1 MAMDVLDGAQKPDDN
16 SVQRQLKR
24 MFDNLDI
31 QILNMIQSNA
41 RVSQADVARAV
52 GLAPSAVLERL
63 RKLEAKGVLTGYAAL
78 IDPEAIG
85 LGQLAF
91 VAVRT
96 HGPLDVTDRAG
107 ELIAEI
113 PGVLEVHHLAGE
125 DCYLVKLRG
134 RDAQH
139 IGQLLR
145 HMKVIPSVTQTRTTM
160 VLGTL
165 KDTPRLPLP
174 GVAGVTGNEKA
185 EQKKDATSAA
195 PAAVAASD
203 TGDAG
208 DSDEQLEANRKE
220 QIAS

>member
-1 MAMDVLDGAQKPDDN
+1 
-16 SVQRQLKR
+16 

-31 QILNMIQSNA
+31 QILNIIQSNA

-78 IDPEAIG
+78 LDPEAIG

-96 HGPLDVTDRAG
+96 AGPLDVTDRAG

-139 IGQLLR
+139 IGLLLR
-145 HMKVIPSVTQTRTTM
+145 QMKVIPSVTQTRTTM

-174 GVAGVTGNEKA
+174 GIAGVAEKT
-185 EQKKDATSAA
+185 ELKKDATSAA
-195 PAAVAASD
+195 SG
-203 TGDAG
+203 TGETNEQ
-208 DSDEQLEANRKE
+208 DETDRKE
-220 QIAS
+220 QIA

>member
-1 MAMDVLDGAQKPDDN
+1 
-16 SVQRQLKR
+16 

-31 QILNMIQSNA
+31 QILNIIQSNA

-78 IDPEAIG
+78 LDPEAIG

-96 HGPLDVTDRAG
+96 AGPLDVTDRAG

-125 DCYLVKLRG
+125 DCYLVKVRG

-139 IGQLLR
+139 IGLLLR
-145 HMKVIPSVTQTRTTM
+145 MMKVIPSVTQTRTTM
-160 VLGTL
+160 VLSTL

-174 GVAGVTGNEKA
+174 GLAGVPGVVDKA
-185 EQKKDATSAA
+185 EQKKDA
-195 PAAVAASD
+195 AAVAGAASEANETSELD
-203 TGDAG
+203 
-208 DSDEQLEANRKE
+208 EANRKE

>member
-1 MAMDVLDGAQKPDDN
+1 
-16 SVQRQLKR
+16 

-78 IDPEAIG
+78 LDPEAIG

-96 HGPLDVTDRAG
+96 AGPLDVTDRAG

-145 HMKVIPSVTQTRTTM
+145 HMKVIPSVTSTRTTM
-160 VLGTL
+160 VLSTL

-174 GVAGVTGNEKA
+174 GLAGVGGVAEKA
-185 EQKKDATSAA
+185 EPKKGATSAT
-195 PAAVAASD
+195 SE
-203 TGDAG
+203 T
-208 DSDEQLEANRKE
+208 SEQDETERKE
-220 QIAS
+220 HIA

>member
-1 MAMDVLDGAQKPDDN
+1 
-16 SVQRQLKR
+16 

-31 QILNMIQSNA
+31 QILNIIQLNA

-63 RKLEAKGVLTGYAAL
+63 RKLEAKGVLTGYVAL
-78 IDPEAIG
+78 LDPEALG
-85 LGQLAF
+85 LGQLAY

-96 HGPLDVTDRAG
+96 AGPLDVTDRAG

-145 HMKVIPSVTQTRTTM
+145 QMKVIPSVTQTRTTM
-160 VLGTL
+160 VLSTV

-174 GVAGVTGNEKA
+174 GVAGVPDKA
-185 EQKKDATSAA
+185 EPKKDAASEPGETSE
-195 PAAVAASD
+195 
-203 TGDAG
+203 AG
-208 DSDEQLEANRKE
+208 ETSGTNARDNISRKE

>member
-1 MAMDVLDGAQKPDDN
+1 MLDN
-16 SVQRQLKR
+16 I
-24 MFDNLDI
+24 DI
-31 QILNMIQSNA
+31 QILNIIQLNA

-63 RKLEAKGVLTGYAAL
+63 RKLEARGILTGYAAL
-78 IDPEAIG
+78 LDPEAIG

-96 HGPLDVTDRAG
+96 TGPLDVTDRAG

-139 IGQLLR
+139 IGHMLR
-145 HMKVIPSVTQTRTTM
+145 QMKVIPSVTQTRTTM
-160 VLGTL
+160 VLSTV

-174 GVAGVTGNEKA
+174 GVAGVAEKTDP
-185 EQKKDATSAA
+185 KKDAKNEPVA
-195 PAAVAASD
+195 PIEVQETIEASETVKQD
-203 TGDAG
+203 GIT
-208 DSDEQLEANRKE
+208 RKE

>member
-1 MAMDVLDGAQKPDDN
+1 MDLLDQRHLADDT
-16 SVQRQLKR
+16 SLERHLKR

-31 QILNMIQSNA
+31 QILNIIQSNA

-78 IDPEAIG
+78 LDPEAIG

-96 HGPLDVTDRAG
+96 AGPLDVTDRAG

-125 DCYLVKLRG
+125 DCYLVKIRG

-139 IGQLLR
+139 IGHLLR
-145 HMKVIPSVTQTRTTM
+145 QMKVIPSVTQTRTTM
-160 VLGTL
+160 VLSTV

-174 GVAGVTGNEKA
+174 GVAGVTDKA
-185 EQKKDATSAA
+185 ESKKDAASGTSETHELTEL
-195 PAAVAASD
+195 D
-203 TGDAG
+203 
-208 DSDEQLEANRKE
+208 RKE

>member
-1 MAMDVLDGAQKPDDN
+1 ML
-16 SVQRQLKR
+16 
-24 MFDNLDI
+24 DNLDI
-31 QILNMIQSNA
+31 QILNIIQSNA

-63 RKLEAKGVLTGYAAL
+63 RKLEAKGVLKGYVAL
-78 IDPEAIG
+78 IEPEAIDM
-85 LGQLAF
+85 GQLAF

-96 HGPLDVTDRAG
+96 SGPLELTDKAG

-145 HMKVIPSVTQTRTTM
+145 HMKVIPSVTYTRTTM
-160 VLGTL
+160 VLSTV
-165 KDTPRLPLP
+165 KDSPRLPLP
-174 GVAGVTGNEKA
+174 AIAIAANAADKA
-185 EQKKDATSAA
+185 EHKKDATSEQD
-195 PAAVAASD
+195 D
-203 TGDAG
+203 TD
-208 DSDEQLEANRKE
+208 RKE
-220 QIAS
+220 QIA

>member
-1 MAMDVLDGAQKPDDN
+1 
-16 SVQRQLKR
+16 

-31 QILNMIQSNA
+31 QILNIIQSNA

-78 IDPEAIG
+78 LDPEAIG

-96 HGPLDVTDRAG
+96 AGPLDVTDRAG

-139 IGQLLR
+139 IGHLLR
-145 HMKVIPSVTQTRTTM
+145 QMKVIPSVTQTRTTM
-160 VLGTL
+160 VLSTV

-174 GVAGVTGNEKA
+174 GVAGVAVA
-185 EQKKDATSAA
+185 EKKDLTSATSAA
-195 PAAVAASD
+195 GVASV
-203 TGDAG
+203 TTETNEQ
-208 DSDEQLEANRKE
+208 DEIPRKE
-220 QIAS
+220 QIA

>member
-1 MAMDVLDGAQKPDDN
+1 
-16 SVQRQLKR
+16 

-31 QILNMIQSNA
+31 QILNIIQSNA

-78 IDPEAIG
+78 LDPEAIG

-96 HGPLDVTDRAG
+96 SGPLDVSDRAG
-107 ELIAEI
+107 ELISEI

-145 HMKVIPSVTQTRTTM
+145 QMKVIPSVTYTRTTM
-160 VLGTL
+160 VLSTV
-165 KDTPRLPLP
+165 KDTVRLPLP
-174 GVAGVTGNEKA
+174 GVAGVPDKA
-185 EQKKDATSAA
+185 EQKKDAAGVEA
-195 PAAVAASD
+195 AASD
-203 TGDAG
+203 T
-208 DSDEQLEANRKE
+208 SETTEQTELDRKE